1 MRMCLSLC
9 LCVLVCVCVCVCVWV
24 CVCVCAC
31 LPQAR
36 VLVSVG
42 TFVLLNVSLGAQGV
56 ACVPLSELIC
66 ECVSGVCVCIIPCV
80 CAASI
85 CEYGFYEAGEG
96 VIPPGQ
102 CGQGKHH

>member
-1 MRMCLSLC
+1 MG
-9 LCVLVCVCVCVCVWV
+9 CVCVCVYTCTLAGPCVSICGHI
-24 CVCVCAC
+24 CVVECVS
-31 LPQAR
+31 R
-36 VLVSVG
+36 R
-42 TFVLLNVSLGAQGV
+42 QGV

-80 CAASI
+80 CAASV
-85 CEYGFYEAGEG
+85 CECGFYEAEEG